1 MADTVTIPTTAEVEA
16 LLYREARLL
25 DEVRYE
31 QWLELFTDD
40 GLYWLPVGDDEEA
53 GTADP
58 ARNVQIIF
66 DDPQRR
72 EERIWRTLNTPVLD
86 QNPRSRT
93 IHMVMNVEVEPE
105 PVDGEILA
113 RCVQQVAEL
122 RPGGLKQ
129 IGLNH
134 QRTFTARCEYRL
146 RDVDGDLRIRMKKV
160 LLLDRDLP
168 IFNLTFIF

>member
-1 MADTVTIPTTAEVEA
+1 MAETLTLPTVDEAAA

-25 DEVRYE
+25 DDVRYE
-31 QWLELFTDD
+31 EWLELFTDD
-40 GLYWLPVGDDEEA
+40 GMYWLPISDDDEA
-53 GTADP
+53 GKADP

-72 EERIWRTLNTPVLD
+72 EERVWRTLNTPVLD

-93 IHMVMNVEVEPE
+93 IHVVTNVEVSPE
-105 PVDGEILA
+105 PVDGEV
-113 RCVQQVAEL
+113 RVWCVQQVSEL
-122 RPGGLKQ
+122 RPGGLRQ

-134 QRTFTARCEYRL
+134 QRMFAARCEYRL
-146 RDVDGDLRIRMKKV
+146 RQVDGQWRIRMKKV